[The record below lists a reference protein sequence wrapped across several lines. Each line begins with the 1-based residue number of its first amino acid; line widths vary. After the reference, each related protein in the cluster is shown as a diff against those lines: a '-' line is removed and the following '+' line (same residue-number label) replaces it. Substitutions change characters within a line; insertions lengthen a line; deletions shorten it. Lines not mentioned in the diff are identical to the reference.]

1 MGESRREFLKKL
13 GVSVPVLAGAASHA
27 GRATSSAQSEG
38 QRGDKGGQ
46 SSRPNILFLFTDQ
59 QRWDTIAQAGYGHM
73 ITPNLDRLAER
84 GMRFDEMYATFPLCV
99 PNRVSIVTGCF
110 PKRHMVVNNATW
122 IPDNT
127 NTWPQIFTEAGY
139 DTRAIGKMHC
149 WPTITSRNLIGFSQR
164 IIAEDKYG
172 FEAMDDYAVWMKE
185 KGSRRPCPWLDQA
198 ECEEYVKGRGA
209 YVFKEPEELH
219 IDSYIGMKAVEAL
232 NEVAKGDKPFCYWVS
247 FNSPHAPH
255 DPPQR
260 FLDMYEGRD
269 IPAPIRRRYEPF
281 DKPASRMF
289 GSWFLDKHFGMAG
302 DMFMLSDIQIKR
314 RRSYYYA
321 TITLVDEWIGK
332 IIETLKKAGLYDNT
346 IIVFSSDHGDAQ
358 GDHNL
363 IEKSFFYESMV
374 RVPMIVHCP
383 ARFAPGVSDEFVQS
397 TDIAPTLLSLAG
409 LKVPEGMD
417 GQDLSPLLNRTKGW
431 KSRDAV
437 FSEGNT
443 LGGPMTMIRTR
454 EWKLVYEDE
463 PTCREL
469 YDMRGAGDEL
479 KNVYYE
485 PEHRAVRDEI
495 EARVK
500 QWRSEG
506 ERLFEPNKLLR
517 ADYVGHL
524 FPDRDRIPKTL

>member
-1 MGESRREFLKKL
+1 MGGSRREFLKKV
-13 GVSVPVLAGAASHA
+13 GASIPILAGAGSYSRRAESLAA
-27 GRATSSAQSEG
+27 GESRSGANERQT
-38 QRGDKGGQ
+38 
-46 SSRPNILFLFTDQ
+46 SRPNILFLFTDQ
-59 QRWDTIAQAGYGHM
+59 QRWDTIAQAGYSHM
-73 ITPNLDRLAER
+73 VTPNLDMLAER
-84 GMRFDEMYATFPLCV
+84 GVRFDHMYVPFPLCV

-122 IPDNT
+122 IPDNAD
-127 NTWPQIFTEAGY
+127 TWPQIFTDAGY

-149 WPTITSRNLIGFSQR
+149 WPSMKSRNRIGFSQR
-164 IIAEDKYG
+164 VMAEDKYG
-172 FEAMDDYAVWMKE
+172 FEAMDDYALWMKE
-185 KGSRRPCPWLDQA
+185 KGSRRPCPWLDPE
-198 ECEEYVKGRGA
+198 ECAEYVRGRGA
-209 YVFKEPEELH
+209 YIFKEPEELH

-232 NEVAKGDKPFCYWVS
+232 KEVAKGDKPFCHWVS

-260 FLDMYEGRD
+260 FLDMYKGRD
-269 IPAPIRRRYEPF
+269 IPAPTRRSYEPF

-289 GSWFLDKHFGMAG
+289 GSWFLDKYFGMAG
-302 DMFMLSDIQIKR
+302 DMFMLSDRQIKE

-321 TITLVDEWIGK
+321 TITLVDEWIGR
-332 IIETLKKAGLYDNT
+332 IIETLKETGIYDNT

-363 IEKSFFYESMV
+363 IEKSFFYEGMV

-409 LKVPEGMD
+409 LKVPERMD
-417 GQDLSPLLNRTKGW
+417 GQDLSPLLNRATGW

-443 LGGPMTMIRTR
+443 PGGPMTMIRTR
-454 EWKLVYEDE
+454 DWKLVYEDE

-469 YDMRGAGDEL
+469 YDMRGSADEL
-479 KNVYYE
+479 HNLYYE
-485 PEHRAVRDEI
+485 PEYKSIRDELV
-495 EARVK
+495 ARVK

-506 ERLFEPNKLLR
+506 ERLFEPRKLLR

-524 FPDRDRIPKTL
+524 FPDRDKIS